1 VIFDD
6 ARAIA
11 DAVLYEGYALYPY
24 RPSSPKNQLR
34 FQFGVLA
41 PRAWSKEGSAGT
53 RDPWWLQAETLLVP
67 RTEPQRVLGR
77 LRFLQ
82 LRRHDDSAW
91 DEGHL
96 REIDFELPIAI
107 AGERARIEVRVEAP
121 PLDGVIQASVA
132 PCPVEGPR
140 RLLQLTVRVENLTPG
155 IAATA
160 SRNEALRGA
169 FLGTHLLL
177 AAPGGEFLSLT
188 DPPEWASAFAAH
200 CRNVGTYPALAGPA
214 ERRDL
219 LVCAPVILGDHPA
232 VAPESPQNLFDAT
245 EIDEILTLRVLALA
259 DEEKAE
265 MRATEPRLAALLD
278 RVEGLG
284 PEGMERLHGVTRE
297 WRAAAQP
304 ADSPEA
310 PGDAPAPA
318 RIFVRGQWIGAGSR
332 VRLRPGAR
340 RSDAQD
346 MFLDGMTA
354 TVAVV
359 MRDVENQN
367 CFAVT
372 IDDDPA
378 AELALGRQRYH
389 YFYADELELVA
400 P

>member
-1 VIFDD
+1 MIFDD

-24 RPSSPKNQLR
+24 RPSAPKNQLR

-41 PRAWSKEGSAGT
+41 PRGWSEEGSAGS
-53 RDPWWLQAETLLVP
+53 RDPWWLQAQTLLVP

-82 LRRHDDSAW
+82 LRRQDDSAW

-96 REIDFELPIAI
+96 RELDFELPIAI

-121 PLDGVIQASVA
+121 PLDGVIRVSAA
-132 PCPVEGPR
+132 PCSIEGPR
-140 RLLQLTVRVENLTPG
+140 RLLQLTIRVENLTAG
-155 IAATA
+155 IAASA

-177 AAPGGEFLSLT
+177 AAPGGEFISLT
-188 DPPEWASAFAAH
+188 DPPDWASASAAR
-200 CRNVGTYPALAGPA
+200 CRNVGTYPVLAGPP

-219 LVCAPVILGDHPA
+219 VVCSPVILGDHPA

-265 MRATEPRLAALLD
+265 MRAAEPRLAALLD
-278 RVEGLG
+278 RVESLG
-284 PEGMERLHGVTRE
+284 PEGMERLHGVTRD
-297 WRAAAQP
+297 RRTVAQLSDS
-304 ADSPEA
+304 ADPL
-310 PGDAPAPA
+310 GDAPAPS
-318 RIFVRGQWIGAGSR
+318 RILVRGQWIGAGSR

-340 RSDAQD
+340 RTDAQD
-346 MFLDGMTA
+346 MFLAGMTA

-378 AELALGRQRYH
+378 AELALWRQRYH
-389 YFYADELELVA
+389 YFYADELDLVA